1 MNGASPSKLQP
12 ALIGGVALGV
22 ASAIPFLNCLNCACC
37 ALAIGGG
44 FLAAALYFKDAAPS
58 PEPPYG
64 DAAVLGA
71 LTGVIGAV
79 TATIVSI
86 PIQLLTASLGFQP
99 DVSQLEQAFEGQ
111 DIPPAVQEFLTS
123 MFSGGLAIGVI
134 LIQFVVWLFAFAIFA
149 MIGAI
154 IGVAVFNKKAA

>member
-44 FLAAALYFKDAAPS
+44 FLASALYFKDAVPAPQ
-58 PEPPYG
+58 PPYG
-64 DAAVLGA
+64 DGAVLGA
-71 LTGVIGAV
+71 MAGVIGAF
-79 TATIVSI
+79 TASIVSI
-86 PIQLLTASLGFQP
+86 PFQLLSSSLGFQP
-99 DVSQLEQAFEGQ
+99 DISQIEEALGDQE
-111 DIPPAVQEFLTS
+111 IPPIVQQFMEA
-123 MFSGGLAIGVI
+123 MFSGGFAIGAI
-134 LIQFVVWLFAFAIFA
+134 LIGLVFNLVLFTIFA

-154 IGVAVFNKKAA
+154 IGVAVFNKKGA

>member
-44 FLAAALYFKDAAPS
+44 FLAAALYFKDATPS

-71 LTGVIGAV
+71 LAGVIGAF

-86 PIQLLTASLGFQP
+86 PIQLLTASLGFKP
-99 DVSQLEQAFEGQ
+99 DVSQLEEAFEGQ
-111 DIPPAVQEFLTS
+111 DIPPFVQNMLEN
-123 MFSGGLAIGVI
+123 MFSGGIAIGAI
-134 LIQFVVWLFAFAIFA
+134 LIGLMMNLVLFTIFA

-154 IGVAVFNKKAA
+154 IGVAVFNKKA